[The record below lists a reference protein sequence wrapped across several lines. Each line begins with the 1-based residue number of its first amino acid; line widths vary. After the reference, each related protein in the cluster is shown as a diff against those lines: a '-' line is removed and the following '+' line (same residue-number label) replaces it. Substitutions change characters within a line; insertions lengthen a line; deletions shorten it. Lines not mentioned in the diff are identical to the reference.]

1 MCLILYSSFSHL
13 DILECQRIRGKS
25 QHVLTKKL
33 DITVS
38 RIVKIFG
45 LKYGDSISLVFIW
58 GGYFSEGMRV
68 FLRYFISRDCPE
80 QTLTSSGQ
88 PPLVAKHKD
97 IFMSIMFTKS

>member
-1 MCLILYSSFSHL
+1 MCLILCSSFYHL
-13 DILECQRIRGKS
+13 DILECQRIGDKS
-25 QHVLTKKL
+25 QHVLTKKM
-33 DITVS
+33 DIIS
-38 RIVKIFG
+38 RIVQLFG

-88 PPLVAKHKD
+88 PSLVAKHKD